1 MSGQRAV
8 TEQSRSTCAD
18 VSRVSVHRF
27 ISDFG
32 LRMKSRITRVHTRL
46 LDRYVSASEL
56 EISAHYVG
64 ISGYYG
70 ERSQLD
76 ACVFAY
82 TCIGGACAHAYH
94 GSLRIKD
101 DSLIQRAKDRL

>member
-32 LRMKSRITRVHTRL
+32 LRMKSRITRVHTRPEIVDAGGQEADNTNCVKL
-46 LDRYVSASEL
+46 GRYKKARARGLCGKCYLSHSVA
-56 EISAHYVG
+56 
-64 ISGYYG
+64 
-70 ERSQLD
+70 
-76 ACVFAY
+76 
-82 TCIGGACAHAYH
+82 
-94 GSLRIKD
+94 LR
-101 DSLIQRAKDRL
+101 

>member
-1 MSGQRAV
+1 M
-8 TEQSRSTCAD
+8 
-18 VSRVSVHRF
+18 
-27 ISDFG
+27 
-32 LRMKSRITRVHTRL
+32 
-46 LDRYVSASEL
+46 SASSKL